1 MIKEPLDLVT
11 DLMCNLIRCQTSGL
25 GANLATFHAFCT
37 RSILFQ
43 VVKDWARHESGLKCF
58 FIHSK
63 VWIIMAFVD
72 VLLTQRLLC
81 DLPQQ
86 DFFLQ
91 WQQTDW
97 MWNKLRHL
105 WLFLFF
111 KKKPPWAIRH
121 LFWKWMFRSLWTF
134 SLICCKRK
142 GKGFVVGCYVMVLL
156 LQPSWD
162 QISLCLNHNLKWL
175 YGTCIVL
182 MFSKQT

>member
-1 MIKEPLDLVT
+1 MKVCPNTQTSECNHQDLIYMMKEPLDLVT
-11 DLMCNLIRCQTSGL
+11 DIMCNLIRCQTSGL
-25 GANLATFHAFCT
+25 GANLAPFQVFCT

-43 VVKDWARHESGLKCF
+43 VVKDWASHESGLKCC

-97 MWNKLRHL
+97 MWKKLRHL

-111 KKKPPWAIRH
+111 LKH
-121 LFWKWMFRSLWTF
+121 LGLFVIYFVNE
-134 SLICCKRK
+134 C
-142 GKGFVVGCYVMVLL
+142 FVVGCYVMVLL

-182 MFSKQT
+182 TFSKQT